1 MPSKLGLSDYDPVT
15 NPRSSESSTEE
26 SIGDAWK
33 SFPRR
38 NAKDV
43 SEVNFSFSGKE
54 DHSST
59 FPGSN
64 PADHRSFGDA
74 PPEEVKAG
82 KDWASFSGS
91 PASPVAAVAA
101 PRVPKDSFILKR
113 GHALSF
119 AGLFLFTFVLYFRPY
134 ELFPV
139 LMWMSTIAFWIAFCT
154 VAIFVPT
161 QLGLEGGLTSRPRE
175 VILILLLVVTALLS
189 IPFALDRTVAWG
201 NFTEYLKVVV
211 MFIVMVNVVRTEK
224 RLRALLL
231 LALTAGCFLS
241 AAAINDYRLGNLGLE
256 GRRILGVIGGI
267 FENPNDLALHLVTMI
282 PISVG
287 LMFASRSLLKK
298 AAYILCSLL
307 MVVGVVVTFSRGGF
321 IALVGSICFL
331 IWKLTPRGRPIVV
344 VLGLLA
350 IFAMVSIAPTAFR
363 SRISTTQDASAMAR
377 FDDLKRSVFLMVRHP
392 LLGVGMGNYSMYS
405 NRAKAT
411 HNSYTQVGAEMGIAA
426 AIIYLLFVVA
436 PLKPLRGIERENFG
450 MKKKPR
456 FYYLA
461 IAFQASL
468 IAYMLASFFA
478 SVAYLWYV
486 YYLVAYALC
495 LRRIYPTAQNQ
506 NANSA
511 VTISSK

>member
-15 NPRSSESSTEE
+15 NPRSSESSTDE
-26 SIGDAWK
+26 SIGDAGE

-54 DHSST
+54 AHSST

-74 PPEEVKAG
+74 PGEEVKAG
-82 KDWASFSGS
+82 KDWESFSGS

-101 PRVPKDSFILKR
+101 PRVPKNSFILKR

-231 LALTAGCFLS
+231 LALAAGCFLS

>member
-1 MPSKLGLSDYDPVT
+1 MPSKLGLSDYDPVS

-26 SIGDAWK
+26 SVRDAWEG
-33 SFPRR
+33 FARR
-38 NAKDV
+38 NSKDV
-43 SEVNFSFSGKE
+43 SGENLSFSGSE
-54 DHSST
+54 NQSST
-59 FPGSN
+59 FPDSN
-64 PADHRSFGDA
+64 TSDQGGLGYLRR
-74 PPEEVKAG
+74 EEVNTG
-82 KDWASFSGS
+82 KDCESFSRS
-91 PASPVAAVAA
+91 PTSPVAAGA
-101 PRVPKDSFILKR
+101 VPQASKDSLILKR

-134 ELFPV
+134 EFFPA
-139 LMWMSTIAFWIAFCT
+139 LSWMTTIAFWIAFST
-154 VAIFVPT
+154 LAIFVPT
-161 QLGLEGGLTSRPRE
+161 QLGLEGSITSRPRE

-189 IPFALDRTVAWG
+189 IPFALDHWVAWG

-231 LALTAGCFLS
+231 LGLAAGCFLS
-241 AAAINDYRLGNLGLE
+241 VGAINDYRLGNLGLE
-256 GRRILGVIGGI
+256 GRRIAGIIGGI

-287 LMFASRSLLKK
+287 LMFATRSFLKK
-298 AAYILCSLL
+298 GAYILCSLL
-307 MVVGVVVTFSRGGF
+307 MVLGVIVTLSRGGF
-321 IALVGSICFL
+321 LALVGSISFL
-331 IWKLTPRGRPIVV
+331 IWKLTPRGRPVVV

-350 IFAMVSIAPTAFR
+350 ILAMVSIAPSAFR
-363 SRISTTQDASAMAR
+363 SRISTTQDESAMAR

-392 LLGVGMGNYSMYS
+392 LLGVGMGNYSLYS

-426 AIIYLLFVVA
+426 ALIYLLFVVA
-436 PLKPLRGIERENFG
+436 PLKPLRRIELEHFG

-461 IAFQASL
+461 IALQASL
-468 IAYMLASFFA
+468 IGYMLASFFA

-495 LRRIYPTAQNQ
+495 LRQIYQAQSQ

-511 VTISSK
+511 VTISRK

>member
-1 MPSKLGLSDYDPVT
+1 MPSKLGLSDYDPLT
-15 NPRSSESSTEE
+15 NPRSSDSSTEE
-26 SIGDAWK
+26 SAGEAWA

-38 NAKDV
+38 NSKGV
-43 SEVNFSFSGKE
+43 SEENLSFSGSE
-54 DHSST
+54 NQSST
-59 FPGSN
+59 FPGSKLSDQRTLVEV
-64 PADHRSFGDA
+64 PGEADKD
-74 PPEEVKAG
+74 G
-82 KDWASFSGS
+82 KDWESFSRS
-91 PASPVAAVAA
+91 PTSAIPTVPAPEVA
-101 PRVPKDSFILKR
+101 KSSFILKR

-134 ELFPV
+134 ELFPA
-139 LMWMSTIAFWIAFCT
+139 LTWMTTIAFWIAFCT

-161 QLGLEGGLTSRPRE
+161 QMGLEGGLTSKPRE
-175 VILILLLVVTALLS
+175 VILILLLVVTALFS

-201 NFTEYLKVVV
+201 SFTEYLKVVV

-231 LALTAGCFLS
+231 LALAAGCFLS
-241 AAAINDYRLGNLGLE
+241 AAAINDYRLGNLGLQ
-256 GRRILGVIGGI
+256 GRRIAGVIGGI

-298 AAYILCSLL
+298 VAYILCGLL
-307 MVVGVVVTFSRGGF
+307 MVFGVVVTFSRGGF

-331 IWKLTPRGRPIVV
+331 IWKLTPRGRPVVV

-350 IFAMVSIAPTAFR
+350 ILAMVSFAPSAFR
-363 SRISTTQDASAMAR
+363 SRISTTQDESAMAR

-392 LLGVGMGNYSMYS
+392 LLGIGMGNYSLYS

-426 AIIYLLFVVA
+426 AAIYLLFVVA
-436 PLKPLRGIERENFG
+436 PLKPLRGIERENSG
-450 MKKKPR
+450 IKKKPR

-486 YYLVAYALC
+486 YYLVAYAVC
-495 LRRIYPTAQNQ
+495 LRRIYQTAQSQ
-506 NANSA
+506 NANTA
-511 VTISSK
+511 VTIASK